1 MNCFAIMPYGSD
13 EQGKKEFSL
22 VYRLLIKEAADQC
35 GLTCIRSDLN
45 PQGGYI
51 MSNVLNELANS
62 DIVVADLTDLNWN
75 VAYELGIRHAL
86 RKKGTVLI
94 CHERYKTRLPFDIQ
108 SHAII
113 FYPEQWLTEMDDII
127 DKIKNAIN
135 NCQNGIC
142 QKDSPVHEAF
152 PALPAIVVEQQENEQ
167 AEALKQAEAQISSL
181 TEELHS
187 LKDRM
192 EAMGLSADGPK
203 EESVDFGSMFREE
216 LGKSIYN
223 SDEAVAK
230 LRQLLQEGKK
240 EEFLEFL
247 GKVLEIGFLDETD
260 CKIIYRLCRELNVP
274 SITRMFLEAV
284 IRFYPE
290 SDDLIGY
297 LANEYSKNYH
307 TGDKALQM
315 VNGIVGVVKK
325 DGQYQLSRSV
335 RLTDG
340 KLAAFFDVYL
350 HLKKHMDILEI
361 GGLIRERY
369 KNNAKVC
376 GITLRNM
383 SNAALR
389 LDMFSEARGFL
400 DELLQMD
407 PTNDIVHWLCS
418 QYENALGNYPGAMT
432 EIEHC
437 IRLDR
442 NDVDYYFAMAA
453 YICDDLYA
461 RDHDTLEIRKIE
473 VSEANEYAVPFL
485 LYALS
490 VDASPNVATRVV
502 DFLRRNHFNTYIDPL
517 VDAYRKGNLNFSE
530 VFSEL
535 NFRSV
540 NYCFGLTY

>member
-1 MNCFAIMPYGSD
+1 MKCFAIMPYGLD
-13 EQGKKEFSL
+13 DQGKKEFSL

-51 MSNVLNELANS
+51 MTNVLNDLANS

-86 RKKGTVLI
+86 RKKGTILI
-94 CHERYKTRLPFDIQ
+94 CNERHKSKLPFDIQ
-108 SHAII
+108 SHAVI

-142 QKDSPVHEAF
+142 QKDSPVHDVF
-152 PALPAIVVEQQENEQ
+152 PALPAIVVEQQENAQ
-167 AEALKQAEAQISSL
+167 TEALKQAEAQVATL
-181 TEELHS
+181 TEELQS
-187 LKDRM
+187 LKERM
-192 EAMGLSADGPK
+192 EAMGLSADEKK
-203 EESVDFGSMFREE
+203 EETIDFGSMFKEE
-216 LGKSIYN
+216 LEKSIYN

-230 LRQLLQEGKK
+230 LREFLQEDKK

-260 CKIIYRLCRELNVP
+260 CKVIYRLCRELKVP
-274 SITRMFLEAV
+274 SITRMFLESV
-284 IRFYPE
+284 IKFYPE

-315 VNGIVGVVKK
+315 VNGIVGVIKK
-325 DGQYQLSRSV
+325 DGQYQLSKSV

-350 HLKKHMDILEI
+350 HLKKYTDILEV
-361 GGLIRERY
+361 GNLICERY
-369 KNNAKVC
+369 KNNPKVC

-389 LDMFSEARGFL
+389 LDMFSEARSYL
-400 DELLQMD
+400 DALLQMD
-407 PTNDIVHWLCS
+407 PSNDIVHWLCS
-418 QYENALGNYPGAMT
+418 QYENALDNYPGAIM

-442 NDVDYYFAMAA
+442 NDTDYYFAMAA
-453 YICDDLYA
+453 YICDDLFA
-461 RDHDTLEIRKIE
+461 RDHDTLEIRKIDS
-473 VSEANEYAVPFL
+473 SEAIEYAVPFL
-485 LYALS
+485 LAALS
-490 VDASPNVATRVV
+490 TDPSPNEATRVI
-502 DFLRRNHFNTYIDPL
+502 DFLRRNHFNAYIDPL
-517 VDAYRKGNLNFSE
+517 VDAYRRGNLNFSE

-535 NFRSV
+535 NFRGV
-540 NYCFGLTY
+540 NYCFGLSV

>member
-1 MNCFAIMPYGSD
+1 MNCFAIMPYGLD
-13 EQGKKEFSL
+13 EQEKKEFSL

-51 MSNVLNELANS
+51 MTNVLNDLANS

-94 CHERYKTRLPFDIQ
+94 CNDQHKSKLPFDIQ

-113 FYPEQWLTEMDDII
+113 FYPDQWLGDMDDII
-127 DKIKNAIN
+127 EKIKKAIN

-142 QKDSPVHEAF
+142 QKDSPVHEVF
-152 PALPAIVVEQQENEQ
+152 PALPAIVVEQQENTQ
-167 AEALKQAEAQISSL
+167 TEALKKAEAQVIAL
-181 TEELHS
+181 TEELTS
-187 LKDRM
+187 LRNRI
-192 EAMGLSADGPK
+192 EAMGLSTDSKQDSPI
-203 EESVDFGSMFREE
+203 DFSSTFRDALEN
-216 LGKSIYN
+216 SIYN
-223 SDEAVAK
+223 SDEAVAT
-230 LRQLLQEGKK
+230 LRELLQEGKK
-240 EEFLEFL
+240 EEFLDFL
-247 GKVLEIGFLDETD
+247 SKVLEIGFLDETD
-260 CKIIYRLCRELNVP
+260 CKVIYRLCRELKVP

-284 IRFYPE
+284 IQFYPE

-325 DGQYQLSRSV
+325 DGQYLLSKSV

-350 HLKKHMDILEI
+350 HLKKYTDILEI
-361 GGLIRERY
+361 GSLIRERY
-369 KNNAKVC
+369 KNNTKVC

-389 LDMFSEARGFL
+389 LDMFSEARNFL

-418 QYENALGNYPGAMT
+418 QYENALDNYPGAII

-442 NDVDYYFAMAA
+442 NDTDYYFAMAA
-453 YICDDLYA
+453 HICDDLYA
-461 RDHDTLEIRKIE
+461 RDHDTLEIRKIDS
-473 VSEANEYAVPFL
+473 SEANEYAVPFL
-485 LYALS
+485 LAALS
-490 VDASPNVATRVV
+490 ANPSPSEASRVI
-502 DFLRRNHFNTYIDPL
+502 DFLRRNRFNSYIEPL
-517 VDAYRKGNLNFSE
+517 VDALRSGTTNIAE
-530 VFSEL
+530 AFSEL
-535 NFRSV
+535 NFRCV
-540 NYCFGLTY
+540 NYCFGLSV